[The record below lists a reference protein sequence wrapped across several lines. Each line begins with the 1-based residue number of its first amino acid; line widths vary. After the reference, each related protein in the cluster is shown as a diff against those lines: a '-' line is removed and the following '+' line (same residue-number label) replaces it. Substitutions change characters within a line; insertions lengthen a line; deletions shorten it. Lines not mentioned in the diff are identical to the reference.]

1 MAAAEVFANQ
11 AQTTV
16 TSGGTTAPAQGTVEA
31 WTVASSAAFP
41 AASTGVSQFRVCDRA
56 APGEVILVTIVSGVT
71 WTVTRGAEGTTP
83 VPHTPGFTVFQ
94 DLTAGALGAFAQLTG
109 AAFTGPVDIA
119 VAGKGLQVAEGSN
132 AKQGTAVLVAGSK
145 VVPNTAV
152 TASSRIFL
160 TSNADGGTPG
170 WLRVSARTAGT
181 SFTITSSSGTDT
193 STVAYE
199 IFEPG

>member
-16 TSGGTTAPAQGTVEA
+16 TAGGTTAPAQGTVQT
-31 WTVASSAAFP
+31 WTVASSATFP
-41 AASTGVSQFRVCDRA
+41 AVSTGVSQFRVCDRA
-56 APGEVILVTIVSGVT
+56 APSEIILVTNVSGNT
-71 WTVTRGAEGTTP
+71 WTVTRGAEGTAP
-83 VPHTPGFTVFQ
+83 VAHTPGFTVFQ

-109 AAFTGPVDIA
+109 AAFTGPVDVS

-132 AKQGTAVLVAGSK
+132 AKQGTVALVAGSK
-145 VVPNTAV
+145 VVANTSV
-152 TASSRIFL
+152 TASSRIFV
-160 TSNADGGTPG
+160 TSQADGGTPG
-170 WLRVSARTAGT
+170 WLRITARTPGT